1 LIFSLD
7 QSKALWQIVWPMRLL
22 ITFAFAAWV
31 LLGANRPVNAQQNF
45 SATQAIL
52 SSGLHLFVPVSIN
65 GTKRTWW
72 LIDTGAPGSLIAPS
86 LQQKLSLPAPPG
98 QTDFKATV
106 KISGKNYPLVL
117 AQSVDLNGAQIG
129 PGYLA
134 VAPIDVME
142 KEKTNALSGGFDK
155 GGLIG
160 MNFLLK
166 RGALIN
172 YKTYQVFLSL
182 RGSALPLSREG
193 YEKMGYAYVPLRI
206 TPRGYV
212 EVEGTIGGSTY
223 SFLLD
228 TGSFV
233 SQLEPK
239 IRERNHLA
247 YDATRALLTAPY
259 AGLKKVRLTQSTV
272 PGFKIG
278 TQDLSDFRIG
288 FAESHTF
295 DPGFLHEYGGILGP
309 DLFHF
314 HAAIIDLGNRALY
327 LKPDYRS
334 RKR

>member
-1 LIFSLD
+1 MFRLD
-7 QSKALWQIVWPMRLL
+7 RRKVLWQIVWLMQPLL
-22 ITFAFAAWV
+22 AISLAVWV
-31 LLGANRPVNAQQNF
+31 CLGSFGQSANAQQNF

-52 SSGLHLFVPVSIN
+52 SSGLHLFAPVSIN
-65 GTKRTWW
+65 GAKRTWW

-86 LQQKLSLPAPPG
+86 LQKKLSLPTPPPPTRS
-98 QTDFKATV
+98 QV
-106 KISGKNYPLVL
+106 KISGKSYPVVM
-117 AQSVDLNGAQIG
+117 AQNVDFNGAQIG
-129 PGYLA
+129 PGYMA
-134 VAPIDVME
+134 VAPLDVME
-142 KEKTNALSGGFDK
+142 KERTNALSGGFEK

-172 YKTYQVFLSL
+172 YKTYQIFLSL
-182 RGSALPLSREG
+182 HGSALPLSREG

-228 TGSFV
+228 TGAFV
-233 SQLEPK
+233 SELEPK

-247 YDATRALLTAPY
+247 YKATRALLTAPY
-259 AGLKKVRLTQSTV
+259 AGIKEVRLTQATI

-278 TQDLSDFRIG
+278 NQDLSVYRIG

-309 DLFHF
+309 DLLHF
-314 HAAIIDLGNRALY
+314 HEAIIDLGNRALY
-327 LKPDYRS
+327 LKPDYRR
-334 RKR
+334 RKH